1 MEINKNGLEISLMAN
16 VDKMHSAAT
25 REELSNAYKRAQRD
39 IERAFDL
46 YNKAI
51 EFNELYATFT
61 MHNEA
66 E

>member
-1 MEINKNGLEISLMAN
+1 MEINKNGLQISVMAN
-16 VDKMHSAAT
+16 LDHMHGAKDKEALNA
-25 REELSNAYKRAQRD
+25 AYKKAQRD

-61 MHNEA
+61 QPVE
-66 E
+66 